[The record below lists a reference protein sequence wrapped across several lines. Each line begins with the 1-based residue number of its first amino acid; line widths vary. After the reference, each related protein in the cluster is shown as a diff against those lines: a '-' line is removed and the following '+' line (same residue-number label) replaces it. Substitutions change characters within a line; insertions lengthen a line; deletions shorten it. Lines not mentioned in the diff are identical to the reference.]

1 MSMDKSAIEKI
12 QDLGIQTTKIDNADY
27 PVISLPKDFNLQSLE
42 AFQKTKYRFTGTY
55 TTRSLSDFAEYSK
68 QVNSIECFIDEQSM
82 SAESI
87 FDLGDTASPGHA
99 KHKAVL
105 SLNKTAPFQSVLELD
120 GRAKNQRELAEYL
133 EDWKSYV
140 TVVDVNGDDME
151 LKKAIAA
158 IRRITIESTQKSD
171 HESKTYSGSRSSM
184 EELEAS
190 TKDGVMP
197 AWIIF
202 SCTPYDQLKSRDF
215 HLRLSL
221 LTEGAP
227 RFKARITM
235 LETATEEMASEFKE
249 LLTGKLKSEN
259 AKIYV
264 GNFKV

>member
-12 QDLGIQTTKIDNADY
+12 SNLGIQATKIEMADY

-42 AFQKTKYRFTGTY
+42 DFQKNKYRFTGTY

-68 QVNSIECFIDEQSM
+68 QVNSLECFIDEQSM

-87 FDLGDTASPGHA
+87 FDLGNREEPGHA

-105 SLNKTAPFQSVLELD
+105 SLNKTAPFQSVLELN
-120 GRAKNQRELAEYL
+120 GRQKSQRELAEYL
-133 EDWKSYV
+133 EDWKSYI
-140 TVVDVNGDDME
+140 TVVDVNGDDMD

-171 HESKTYSGSRSSM
+171 HESDTYSGSRSSM

-190 TKDGVMP
+190 TKDGAMP
-197 AWIIF
+197 AWLIF

-221 LTEGAP
+221 LTEGTP
-227 RFKARITM
+227 RFKARITR
-235 LETATEEMASEFKE
+235 LETAAEEMATEFKE
-249 LLTGKLKSEN
+249 LITDKLKSDN

-264 GNFKV
+264 GDFKV